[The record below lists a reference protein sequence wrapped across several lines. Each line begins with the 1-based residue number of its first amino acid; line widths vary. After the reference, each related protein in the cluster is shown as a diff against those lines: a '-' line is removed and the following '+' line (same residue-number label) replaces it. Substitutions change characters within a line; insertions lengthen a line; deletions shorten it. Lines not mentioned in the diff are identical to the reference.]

1 MSSRARIG
9 YWVTLGIFSMMMT
22 ASAVMY
28 LSGNEH
34 MVATFRHLGYPDY
47 FRPLLGVAKL
57 LGVAVLLAPRVPSVV
72 REWAYAGFGITLIA
86 ATVSHGASGDA
97 VANLLAPVVAL
108 VLLVAAR
115 MLGRPPE
122 RSPVREPRAAG

>member
-1 MSSRARIG
+1 MSSKARIG
-9 YWVTLGIFSMMMT
+9 YWATLGIFSMMMT

-34 MVATFRHLGYPDY
+34 VVATFRHLGYPDY
-47 FRPLLGVAKL
+47 FRTLLGVAKL

-86 ATVSHGASGDA
+86 ATISHGVSGDA
-97 VANLLAPVVAL
+97 IANVLAPVAAL

-115 MLGRPPE
+115 ML
-122 RSPVREPRAAG
+122 RAR